1 MNDVLH
7 AALADA
13 LAAHGTRPDALLPLF
28 HALQDR
34 LGWVPPDAVPA
45 LADALNLSRA
55 EVHGVLSFYPHFRRT
70 RPGRHVMQICR
81 AESCQAQG
89 GAMLEARA
97 RTLLGIDW
105 HGTRADGTVTLE
117 PVFCL
122 GQCACS
128 PALRVD
134 DEVFARM
141 DLARLDALI
150 ERLCA
155 PESAP

>member
-1 MNDVLH
+1 MND
-7 AALADA
+7 ALTDA
-13 LAAHGTRPDALLPLF
+13 LAAALAVHGTRPDALLPLF

-89 GAMLEARA
+89 GALLEARA
-97 RTLLGIDW
+97 LTLLGVDW
-105 HGTRADGTVTLE
+105 HGTCTDGSVTLE

-122 GQCACS
+122 GQCAFS

-141 DLARLDALI
+141 DLVRLDALI
-150 ERLCA
+150 AGLRT